1 MLRASVLEALWQELD
16 ASVRE
21 EIQRQ
26 GSLAAF
32 LEAKAPRWHQVGRVC
47 FHLAENRRDPEH
59 PFAFL
64 ATYAPQLGQSG
75 KVQYQPLSQAL
86 TEYAGTKNKQGLIH
100 LLSPVHRASQ
110 QSELVKE
117 LVESKAI
124 YHPLAW
130 TSAQAYR
137 FLKAVPIFEDSGV
150 LVRLPDWWKKRPR
163 PRVGITIGEQR
174 RKSLDFN
181 SLLDF
186 RVQLALGEEEL
197 TAAEWE
203 ELMSAE
209 NGLVLLKGKWVEVDR
224 EQLAE
229 ALEHW
234 KKVERESADGLSFV
248 EGMRLLA
255 GAPADLADE
264 DGVETEREWSF
275 VQAGKWLDKVLD
287 DMRSPEHLHQAKP
300 KNLKA
305 ELRPYQE
312 VGVNWLSFLSNL
324 GLGAC
329 LADDMGLGKTIQVL
343 ALLLSQKPATSKA
356 SKPALLVLPASLVAN
371 WKAEMERF
379 APSLRAKFVHPSQ
392 TSKED
397 FQAWEADP
405 QKAFAQTDVVLTTYG
420 MVLRQK
426 WLADVAWRFVILDE
440 AQAIK
445 NPAARQTKAVKKLS
459 AEARLALTGTP
470 VENRLADLWS
480 LFDFLCP
487 GLLGSQ
493 SRFKKFVKSLND
505 REKDRYTPLRRLVQP
520 YILRRLKTDKQII
533 ADLPEKT
540 EVKAYCGLTKTQ
552 AALYAKLVAELEES
566 LEEKEGIQRRGLV
579 LAYLMRFKQ
588 VCNHPSQLLGDGKY
602 AAKDSGKF
610 ARLGEIGDEVSSR
623 QEKMLVFTQFREMTD
638 PLSVHLAEVFQ
649 RPGLILHGSTP
660 VKKRRE
666 LVESFQ
672 SEEGPPF
679 FILSL
684 KAGGTG
690 LNLTAASHV
699 VHFDR
704 WWNPAIENQA
714 TDRAFRIG
722 QKKNVLV
729 HKFVCQGTVEER
741 IDEMITEKIQLTREV
756 LEEGGEKLLTEL
768 SNEELIGLVSLDV
781 DRASF

>member
-1 MLRASVLEALWQELD
+1 MKPYGRSWTPA
-16 ASVRE
+16 VRE

-117 LVESKAI
+117 LVESNAI

-130 TSAQAYR
+130 TPAQAYR
-137 FLKAVPIFEDSGV
+137 FLKEVPIFEDSGV

-186 RVQLALGEEEL
+186 RVQRALGEEEL

-275 VQAGKWLDKVLD
+275 VQAGQWLDKVLEE
-287 DMRSPEHLHQAKP
+287 MRSPEHLQQARP

-324 GLGAC
+324 AIGRVPGRRHGLGE
-329 LADDMGLGKTIQVL
+329 DDSGFG
-343 ALLLSQKPATSKA
+343 
-356 SKPALLVLPASLVAN
+356 
-371 WKAEMERF
+371 
-379 APSLRAKFVHPSQ
+379 
-392 TSKED
+392 
-397 FQAWEADP
+397 
-405 QKAFAQTDVVLTTYG
+405 AFAI
-420 MVLRQK
+420 
-426 WLADVAWRFVILDE
+426 AE
-440 AQAIK
+440 AGKIQ
-445 NPAARQTKAVKKLS
+445 S
-459 AEARLALTGTP
+459 AETRAVGLAR
-470 VENRLADLWS
+470 
-480 LFDFLCP
+480 
-487 GLLGSQ
+487 
-493 SRFKKFVKSLND
+493 
-505 REKDRYTPLRRLVQP
+505 
-520 YILRRLKTDKQII
+520 I
-533 ADLPEKT
+533 A
-540 EVKAYCGLTKTQ
+540 GG
-552 AALYAKLVAELEES
+552 ELES
-566 LEEKEGIQRRGLV
+566 R
-579 LAYLMRFKQ
+579 
-588 VCNHPSQLLGDGKY
+588 DGT
-602 AAKDSGKF
+602 
-610 ARLGEIGDEVSSR
+610 L
-623 QEKMLVFTQFREMTD
+623 
-638 PLSVHLAEVFQ
+638 
-649 RPGLILHGSTP
+649 RP
-660 VKKRRE
+660 V
-666 LVESFQ
+666 
-672 SEEGPPF
+672 
-679 FILSL
+679 
-684 KAGGTG
+684 A
-690 LNLTAASHV
+690 
-699 VHFDR
+699 
-704 WWNPAIENQA
+704 
-714 TDRAFRIG
+714 
-722 QKKNVLV
+722 
-729 HKFVCQGTVEER
+729 
-741 IDEMITEKIQLTREV
+741 
-756 LEEGGEKLLTEL
+756 
-768 SNEELIGLVSLDV
+768 
-781 DRASF
+781 